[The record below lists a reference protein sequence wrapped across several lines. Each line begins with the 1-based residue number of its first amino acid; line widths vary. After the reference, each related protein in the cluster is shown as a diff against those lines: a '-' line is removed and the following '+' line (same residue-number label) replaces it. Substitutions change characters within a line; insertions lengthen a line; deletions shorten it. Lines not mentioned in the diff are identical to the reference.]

1 MDLNI
6 LKILPN
12 GKTPP
17 TLNLNKNLIFKNLYF
32 RKMVAEIYYQ
42 KFLEKHLNGKHMKLS
57 TGITDITTIDLHAEI
72 KEWRCWR
79 NAIAQIL
86 LYDRV
91 ERRDKLQLY
100 FFGNYKEV
108 KKKRVL
114 KDLLK
119 LDVFEIFELSIV
131 DNNIIITSFKKDEII
146 TEVEAINDI
155 NNEIE
160 IIKDEIIDDVEFIIK
175 KEEIIVK
182 EPAKII
188 KREPYNCVR
197 CNYTTN
203 HKGHMKFHLYDLK
216 CPCPGSKNVIELTD
230 EIKEFI
236 LANRFYN
243 VPLPTPPAP
252 PTPPTPITQII
263 NNNNTINNFIAN
275 MDSVEKLT
283 KYITFK
289 DTTLLEY
296 PETIKN
302 KFSKIVTELEN
313 GTSNFLVLDKHNLL
327 EVINQVTSLVIDET
341 FENFNII
348 YDEKFNRL
356 KLYESGKWTDSLLM
370 TGIRTL
376 LMQIQAV
383 YFDVYEC
390 YLIRKIEYSQLVPQH
405 KTKIREQLAE
415 YYKFLGCFEIE
426 PYVVGRNDSEIKYN
440 MDDERRDP
448 YLEFT
453 DENRAIPILYSK
465 MYSEIRDKTLVSQLK
480 RIKID
485 IIDIIKKNSKR
496 NLDELNKKMFSL
508 FNMDE
513 EFKQSI
519 LTAR

>member
-1 MDLNI
+1 MA
-6 LKILPN
+6 KH
-12 GKTPP
+12 P

-42 KFLEKHLNGKHMKLS
+42 KFLEKHLNGKHMRLS
-57 TGITDITTIDLHAEI
+57 TGVTDVTTIELHAEI
-72 KEWRCWR
+72 KEWSCWR
-79 NAIAQIL
+79 NAIPQIL

-175 KEEIIVK
+175 NEEIIIKKDEIIFK
-182 EPAKII
+182 EPTKII
-188 KREPYNCVR
+188 KKDPYNCIR
-197 CNYTTN
+197 CGYNAQQ
-203 HKGHMKFHLYDLK
+203 KIHMKYHLYDLK
-216 CPCPGSKNVIELTD
+216 KACPCLLNNIELTD
-230 EIKEFI
+230 DIKEFI
-236 LANRFYN
+236 LANRIYH
-243 VPLPTPPAP
+243 VPP

-327 EVINQVTSLVIDET
+327 EVINQITSLVTDET
-341 FENFNII
+341 YENFNII

-356 KLYESGKWTDSLLM
+356 KLYESGKWTDSWLKS
-370 TGIRTL
+370 GIRTL
-376 LMQIQAV
+376 LMQIQSV

-405 KTKIREQLAE
+405 KTKIREQLSE

-426 PYVVGRNDSEIKYN
+426 PYVMGRNDSEIKYN

-448 YLEFT
+448 HLEFT
-453 DENRAIPILYSK
+453 DENTAIPILYTK
-465 MYSEIRDKTLVSQLK
+465 LYTEIRDKTLVSQLK

-496 NLDELNKKMFSL
+496 NLDELNKKVFSL

-513 EFKQSI
+513 EFKQTI
-519 LTAR
+519 LQKK